1 MPSLA
6 KLNPLSSRVSVD
18 KRFYG
23 WNVVGAMFFGMFL
36 VLGTRQSFGVFVETW
51 EREWG
56 VTTGD
61 ISVAAAIGWIINGF
75 SQPILGR
82 IVDRFGGK
90 VVVVISTS
98 VLGISYLLMAFIEG
112 VLMLALL
119 FGVVV
124 SFFSGGVSPG
134 TSGAVITRWF
144 QRRRGMAMSVVAA
157 GGSLG
162 GLVMVPFLAQL
173 MLATSW
179 QITWVA
185 SGIIVIA
192 LGVPI
197 SVLILRNSPDEV
209 GQLPDGEIRSNDSKT
224 SAEQRSR
231 AQTLMR
237 GGPLGTDRWIESFKS
252 WPMWQLSIGYFVCGV
267 TTASISIHF
276 VRWAISEDVSQSDAA
291 WAFGILMGI
300 NAGGVVLIGL
310 LSDYIQRHYL
320 LAIVYLIRG
329 VAFVSLI
336 VFSGTMAMWAFA
348 FIGGASWLAT
358 VPLTTGLT
366 ADVYGVRNVGMLGG
380 LINFS
385 HQMGGGAAVLL
396 FGLSFDRLGTYDP
409 AFAAGALCLLIAGI
423 VILTIQEKKYSIR
436 YAHLRGTAV

>member
-436 YAHLRGTAV
+436 YAHLRSTAV